1 MVINVP
7 ETGKYEIENIVFD
20 YNGTI
25 AINGEIISGILE
37 KIVKLTEVF
46 NVAIITADTFNTVR
60 KAFKNTNVN
69 IHIIDNENGM
79 IQKKE
84 FIKNIG
90 SNKTIALGNGR
101 NDELMLKEAIISVA
115 ILNNEGVSLKALN
128 SADFLLKDIN
138 HFFEM
143 IEEPK
148 KLIAILRK

>member
-25 AINGEIISGILE
+25 AINGEIISGVLE
-37 KIVKLTEVF
+37 KIVKLTELF
-46 NVAIITADTFNTVR
+46 NVTIITADTFNTVR
-60 KAFKNTNVN
+60 KAFKGTNVN
-69 IHIIDNENGM
+69 IHVIDNENGT

-101 NDELMLKEAIISVA
+101 NDQLMLKEAIISIA
-115 ILNNEGVSLKALN
+115 ILNDEGVSLKALN
-128 SADFLLKDIN
+128 NADFLLKDIN

>member
-25 AINGEIISGILE
+25 AINGDIISGILE
-37 KIVKLTEVF
+37 KIVKLTESF
-46 NVAIITADTFNTVR
+46 NVTIITADTFNTVR
-60 KAFKNTNVN
+60 KAFEGTDVNV
-69 IHIIDNENGM
+69 HIIDNENGT
-79 IQKKE
+79 IQKKL
-84 FIKNIG
+84 FIEEIG
-90 SNKTIALGNGR
+90 SNKTIVLGNGR

-115 ILNNEGVSLKALN
+115 ILNDEGVSLKALN
-128 SADFLLKDIN
+128 NADFLLKDIN

-148 KLIAILRK
+148 KLVAILRK

>member
-69 IHIIDNENGM
+69 IHIIDNENGT

-101 NDELMLKEAIISVA
+101 NDQLMLKEAIISIA
-115 ILNNEGVSLKALN
+115 ILNDEGVSLKALN
-128 SADFLLKDIN
+128 NADFLLKDIN

>member
-25 AINGEIISGILE
+25 AINGEIINGILE
-37 KIVKLTEVF
+37 KIVKLAESF
-46 NVAIITADTFNTVR
+46 NVTIITADTFNTVKR
-60 KAFKNTNVN
+60 AFKNTDVN
-69 IHIIDNENGM
+69 IHIIDSIDGT

-84 FIKNIG
+84 FVEEVG

-115 ILNNEGVSLKALN
+115 ILNDEGVSLKALN
-128 SADFLLKDIN
+128 NADFLLKDIN

-148 KLIAILRK
+148 KLVAILRK

>member
-101 NDELMLKEAIISVA
+101 NDELMLKESIISVA
-115 ILNNEGVSLKALN
+115 ILNDEGVSLKALN